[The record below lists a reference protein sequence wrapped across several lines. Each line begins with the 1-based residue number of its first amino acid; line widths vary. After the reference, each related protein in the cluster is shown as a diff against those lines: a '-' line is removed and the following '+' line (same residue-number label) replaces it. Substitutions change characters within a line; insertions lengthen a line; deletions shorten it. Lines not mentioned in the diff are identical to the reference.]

1 MANTTTNNNTHT
13 QKDVDLAKASVPIMP
28 VISAVIFLILQVGGV
43 IWYFSQLDARVSRL
57 EFDSQ
62 RAQLALEELEESDV
76 ASKIQSLEMKHATMY
91 EKVYHGK
98 SRSHDSVIVINAQ
111 LDNIKYRL
119 RNIEGSTDVRVKV
132 K

>member
-1 MANTTTNNNTHT
+1 MPNTTTNNNTHT

-91 EKVYHGK
+91 EKVYHAK

>member
-1 MANTTTNNNTHT
+1 MSSTTSENTHT

-28 VISAVIFLILQVGGV
+28 VLSAVIFLILQVGGV

-62 RAQLALEELEESDV
+62 RAELTLEELDESDV
-76 ASKIQSLEMKHATMY
+76 ESKIQALEMKFATMY

-98 SRSHDSVIVINAQ
+98 SRSHDSVIQINAQ
-111 LDNIKYRL
+111 LDNVKYRL
-119 RNIEGSTDVRVKV
+119 RNIEGSTDVRVKA

>member
-1 MANTTTNNNTHT
+1 MENTTTSNNTHT

-28 VISAVIFLILQVGGV
+28 VVSAVIFLILQVGGV
-43 IWYFSQLDARVSRL
+43 IWYFSQLDARVSML

-62 RAQLALEELEESDV
+62 RAQLALEELDESDV
-76 ASKIQSLEMKHATMY
+76 ESKIQALEMKHATMY

-98 SRSHDSVIVINAQ
+98 SRSHDSIIQINAQ
-111 LDNIKYRL
+111 LDNVKYRL
-119 RNIEGSTDVRVKV
+119 RNIEGSTDVRVKA

>member
-1 MANTTTNNNTHT
+1 MSTTTSNNTHT
-13 QKDVDLAKASVPIMP
+13 QKDIDLAKASVPIGP
-28 VISAVIFLILQVGGV
+28 VVSAILFLILQIGGV

-62 RAQLALEELEESDV
+62 RAQLALEELDESDV
-76 ASKIQSLEMKHATMY
+76 ESKIQALEMKHATMY

-98 SRSHDSVIVINAQ
+98 SRSHDSIIQINAQ
-111 LDNIKYRL
+111 LDNVKYRL
-119 RNIEGSTDVRVKV
+119 RNIEGSTDVRVKA

>member
-1 MANTTTNNNTHT
+1 MANTTTSNNTHT

-28 VISAVIFLILQVGGV
+28 VVSAVIFLILQVGGV

-62 RAQLALEELEESDV
+62 RAQLALEELDESDV
-76 ASKIQSLEMKHATMY
+76 ESKIQALEMKFATMY

-98 SRSHDSVIVINAQ
+98 SRSHDSVIQINAQ

-119 RNIEGSTDVRVKV
+119 RNIEGSTDVRVKA

>member
-1 MANTTTNNNTHT
+1 MANTTTSNNTHT
-13 QKDVDLAKASVPIMP
+13 QKDVDLAKASVPLMP

-62 RAQLALEELEESDV
+62 RAELTLEELEESDV
-76 ASKIQSLEMKHATMY
+76 ESKIQALEMKFATMF

-98 SRSHDSVIVINAQ
+98 SRSHDSVIIINAQ
-111 LDNIKYRL
+111 LENIKYRL
-119 RNIEGSTDVRVKV
+119 RNIEGSTDVRVKT

>member
-13 QKDVDLAKASVPIMP
+13 QKDIDLAKASVPIMP
-28 VISAVIFLILQVGGV
+28 VVSAVIFLILQVGGV

-62 RAQLALEELEESDV
+62 RAELTLEELEESDV
-76 ASKIQSLEMKHATMY
+76 ESKIQALQMKLATMY

-98 SRSHDSVIVINAQ
+98 SRSHDSVIKINAQ

-119 RNIEGSTDVRVKV
+119 RNIEGSTDVRVKA

>member
-1 MANTTTNNNTHT
+1 MENTTTSNNTHT

-28 VISAVIFLILQVGGV
+28 VVSAVIFLILQVGGV

-62 RAQLALEELEESDV
+62 RAQLALEELDESDV
-76 ASKIQSLEMKHATMY
+76 ESKIQALEMKHATMY

-98 SRSHDSVIVINAQ
+98 SRSHESIIQINAQ
-111 LDNIKYRL
+111 LDNVKYRL

>member
-1 MANTTTNNNTHT
+1 MENTTTSNNTHT

-28 VISAVIFLILQVGGV
+28 VVSAVIFLILQVGGV

-62 RAQLALEELEESDV
+62 RAQLALEELDESDV
-76 ASKIQSLEMKHATMY
+76 ESKIHALEMKHATMY

-98 SRSHDSVIVINAQ
+98 SRSHDPIIQINAQ
-111 LDNIKYRL
+111 LDNVKYRL
-119 RNIEGSTDVRVKV
+119 RNIEGSTDVRVKA

>member
-1 MANTTTNNNTHT
+1 MSTTTSTNTHT

-28 VISAVIFLILQVGGV
+28 VVSAVIFLILQVGGV

-62 RAQLALEELEESDV
+62 RAQLALEELDESDV
-76 ASKIQSLEMKHATMY
+76 ESKIQALEMKFATMY

-98 SRSHDSVIVINAQ
+98 SRSHDSVIQINAQ
-111 LDNIKYRL
+111 LDNVKYRL
-119 RNIEGSTDVRVKV
+119 RNIEGSTDVRVKA

>member
-1 MANTTTNNNTHT
+1 MANTTTSNNTHT

-28 VISAVIFLILQVGGV
+28 VVSAVIFLILQIGGV

-62 RAQLALEELEESDV
+62 RAQLALEELDESDV
-76 ASKIQSLEMKHATMY
+76 ESKIQALEMKHATMY

-98 SRSHDSVIVINAQ
+98 SRSHDSVIQINAQ

-119 RNIEGSTDVRVKV
+119 RNIEGSTDVRVKA

>member
-1 MANTTTNNNTHT
+1 MANTTTSNNTHT
-13 QKDVDLAKASVPIMP
+13 QKDIDLAKASVPIMP
-28 VISAVIFLILQVGGV
+28 VVSAVIFLILQVGGV

-62 RAQLALEELEESDV
+62 RAQLALEELDESDV
-76 ASKIQSLEMKHATMY
+76 ESKIQALEMKFATMY

-98 SRSHDSVIVINAQ
+98 SRSHDSVIQINAQ
-111 LDNIKYRL
+111 LDNVKYRL
-119 RNIEGSTDVRVKV
+119 RNIEGSTDVRVKA

>member
-1 MANTTTNNNTHT
+1 MANTTTSNNTHT

-28 VISAVIFLILQVGGV
+28 VVSAVIFLILQIGGV

-62 RAQLALEELEESDV
+62 RAQLALEELDESDV
-76 ASKIQSLEMKHATMY
+76 ESKIQALEMKFATMY

-98 SRSHDSVIVINAQ
+98 SRSHDSVIQINAQ
-111 LDNIKYRL
+111 LDNVKYRL
-119 RNIEGSTDVRVKV
+119 RNIEGSTDVRVKA

>member
-1 MANTTTNNNTHT
+1 MANTTTSNNTHT
-13 QKDVDLAKASVPIMP
+13 QKDVDIARASVPIMP
-28 VISAVIFLILQVGGV
+28 VVSAVIFLILQVGGV

-62 RAQLALEELEESDV
+62 RAQLALEELDESDV
-76 ASKIQSLEMKHATMY
+76 ESKIQATMY

-98 SRSHDSVIVINAQ
+98 SRSHDSIIQINAQ
-111 LDNIKYRL
+111 LDNVKYRL
-119 RNIEGSTDVRVKV
+119 RNIEGSTDVRVKA

>member
-1 MANTTTNNNTHT
+1 MANTTTSNNTHT
-13 QKDVDLAKASVPIMP
+13 QKDIDLAKASVPIMP
-28 VISAVIFLILQVGGV
+28 VVSAVIFLILQIGGV

-62 RAQLALEELEESDV
+62 RAQLALEELDESDV
-76 ASKIQSLEMKHATMY
+76 ESKIQALEMSFATMY

-98 SRSHDSVIVINAQ
+98 SRSHDSVIQINAQ

-119 RNIEGSTDVRVKV
+119 RNIEGSTDVRVKA

>member
-1 MANTTTNNNTHT
+1 MENTTTSNNTHT

-28 VISAVIFLILQVGGV
+28 VVSAVIFLILQVGGV

-62 RAQLALEELEESDV
+62 RAQLALEELDESDV
-76 ASKIQSLEMKHATMY
+76 ESKIQALEMKFATMY

-98 SRSHDSVIVINAQ
+98 SRSHDSVIQINAQ

-119 RNIEGSTDVRVKV
+119 RNIEGSTDVRVKA